1 MGRPSKRP
9 RMRFDREREAIVA
22 AGARLAAAGLVVA
35 AAGTIG
41 GRADAGLLTPP
52 GGCRPAALAPAA
64 LLVTDRDGRV
74 VEGDGRVSSETQLH
88 CAAYRATGAGAV
100 VHTHPVFCTVVS
112 TLADEIA
119 GIHYAVTLFGGS
131 VRVAPYATFG
141 SDELAANVADA
152 LRDRTGALMRNHG
165 AVTVGDDLEAAVER
179 TETLEWLAEVHY
191 RAHLAGTPAV
201 LSPEQLAA
209 VEGQR
214 TTLDGRARA

>member
-1 MGRPSKRP
+1 
-9 RMRFDREREAIVA
+9 MRFDREREAIVA
-22 AGARLAAAGLVVA
+22 AGARLAAARLVVA
-35 AAGTIG
+35 
-41 GRADAGLLTPP
+41 DAGNISVRVDDGLLITPR
-52 GGCRPAALAPAA
+52 GCRLAALDPAA
-64 LLVTDRDGRV
+64 LLVTDLDGRV

-88 CAAYRATGAGAV
+88 CAAYRATGARAV

-179 TETLEWLAEVHY
+179 TEMLEWLAEVHY
-191 RAHLAGTPAV
+191 RAHLAGTPAE
-201 LSPEQLAA
+201 LTPEQIEA
-209 VEGQR
+209 VQGQR
-214 TTLDGRARA
+214 VRLDGGAHR